1 MGGFDC
7 DPTESTGQFGEYRR
21 HVEGE
26 VLHLF
31 CSSWIYLNFLV
42 SHVEILTFFGFV
54 PSYLMFL
61 YSTINVSFLLPLFS
75 FFAEF
80 YVWVHLFK

>member
-31 CSSWIYLNFLV
+31 CSS
-42 SHVEILTFFGFV
+42 
-54 PSYLMFL
+54 
-61 YSTINVSFLLPLFS
+61 
-75 FFAEF
+75 
-80 YVWVHLFK
+80 